1 MKNAVPE
8 PERSDP
14 KEVLTFFGLAAYH
27 GQVLEQELLI
37 FALTL
42 NLSGRTRVTRADVE
56 GLLSTLEGRTF
67 GQLLNEA
74 RTFATIPA
82 GLENE
87 LNEAL
92 VRRNDLVHRFFE
104 RRSEDFMSDAGR
116 LEMLSELQQTTRLFQ
131 EVDAAVVGVRE
142 PLSQKLGITQ
152 ELAQQELDKMLARA
166 SACDEHV

>member
-1 MKNAVPE
+1 VPE
-8 PERSDP
+8 PKGSDP
-14 KEVLTFFGLAAYH
+14 KEVFAFFGLAAYH

-42 NLSGRTRVTRADVE
+42 NLSGRTCVTRADVE
-56 GLLSTLEGRTF
+56 GLLSALERRTL

-82 GLENE
+82 GLEND
-87 LNEAL
+87 LNAAL
-92 VRRNDLVHRFFE
+92 ARRNDLVHRFFE

-131 EVDAAVVGVRE
+131 EVDAAVVSVRE

-152 ELAQQELDKMLARA
+152 ELAQQELDKTIARA
-166 SACDEHV
+166 SARAHL